1 MVKQLTNILTV
12 CLLLCISACGQTKTI
27 SAAVNQSSADTSYMP
42 GFHLS
47 KTIPG
52 IFSLMEVDILNN
64 IFVVTATG
72 QLKKINLDGDSIA
85 VYNDIK
91 KYGNPSLIDVSNPL
105 KILVYYKNFSTAV
118 ILDRFLAQRNIINF
132 RKENL
137 LSVQAVSTSYDNNL
151 WIFDG
156 QEFKLKKIDEYG
168 KLISESN
175 DLRQFISD
183 VPLPESIFDNGLY
196 VYLYDPQKGIYIF
209 DYYGTLKKQLPY
221 LGWQNANVWNGSIYG
236 FSNNGRTLNTYEEKT
251 AILRSYNIPANIA
264 GDAIKFVNGK
274 LVVLK
279 KDRIEIYEQT
289 TR

>member
-1 MVKQLTNILTV
+1 
-12 CLLLCISACGQTKTI
+12 
-27 SAAVNQSSADTSYMP
+27 
-42 GFHLS
+42 
-47 KTIPG
+47 
-52 IFSLMEVDILNN
+52 MEVDILNN